1 LSRGGRRLIF
11 IVATAGCG
19 LGETRR
25 YQVAFRSTGPRR
37 AGPVDRFLNQGNS
50 SIDTPFHLRRE
61 LLETF
66 GSKRASRSLRSRRQ
80 YRRHSQ
86 MESRV
91 KRYRL
96 IHDPEIP
103 IELFELA
110 AHGRELAGQCRGIA
124 RIFVG
129 AEHTIEGYFDKRRFG
144 SARTAGRFRQSRG
157 HTFGE
162 INTNSGFHGKIPL
175 KRN

>member
-1 LSRGGRRLIF
+1 
-11 IVATAGCG
+11 
-19 LGETRR
+19 
-25 YQVAFRSTGPRR
+25 
-37 AGPVDRFLNQGNS
+37 
-50 SIDTPFHLRRE
+50 
-61 LLETF
+61 
-66 GSKRASRSLRSRRQ
+66 
-80 YRRHSQ
+80 

-175 KRN
+175 KATDLDYFRSRRINSASAQATRLVDARRCNCKTA